1 MKGTVKMWIKATLRN
16 ARRPDYA
23 VVTIPFPI
31 PTDQYDS
38 TIKMLEALDIGDPL
52 VRDCKAEEIHGK
64 ASVLKC
70 LEERTVNVDELDY
83 LAKRLDSFD
92 RTGLAQFQG
101 MAAKL
106 DLSDMDNGEFCSLTQ
121 EQLEHFTQCF
131 AQPETFRLEELENA
145 FWMEFHTF

>member
-83 LAKRLDSFD
+83 LAKRLYSFTLSTED
-92 RTGLAQFQG
+92 QKRMSLAAEAYVRAMLERDFRT
-101 MAAKL
+101 L
-106 DLSDMDNGEFCSLTQ
+106 DFYKSLRGTISTA
-121 EQLEHFTQCF
+121 ESVK
-131 AQPETFRLEELENA
+131 NKN
-145 FWMEFHTF
+145 